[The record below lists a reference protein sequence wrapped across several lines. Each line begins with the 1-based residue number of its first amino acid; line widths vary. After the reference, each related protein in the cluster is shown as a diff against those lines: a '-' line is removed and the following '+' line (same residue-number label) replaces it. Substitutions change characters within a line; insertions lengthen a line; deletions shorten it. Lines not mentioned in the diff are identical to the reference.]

1 MSDKLPHDK
10 DRHLNVI
17 GNGALLKGA
26 GMPILIKVD
35 EKLFILLD
43 ALAGA
48 FVRNPSR
55 FNNPEI
61 GSQMVDVADI
71 SLSKNRDCVAR
82 FHEGFR
88 KETEE
93 GYA

>member
-1 MSDKLPHDK
+1 MSDKLTHDK

-71 SLSKNRDCVAR
+71 SLPKDRDCVAR

-88 KETEE
+88 KEAEE

>member
-1 MSDKLPHDK
+1 
-10 DRHLNVI
+10 
-17 GNGALLKGA
+17 
-26 GMPILIKVD
+26 
-35 EKLFILLD
+35 LFILLD

-71 SLSKNRDCVAR
+71 SLSKNRDCVASI
-82 FHEGFR
+82 HEGFR
-88 KETEE
+88 KETDE